1 MIYIDELDNLL
12 EVVKDMS
19 VATMGINA
27 KNTNKGFHEGH
38 DLCLSYLLN
47 TDADLTMVQMSD
59 ASEDGIDYLDMEY
72 MKDYLSNTGVDI
84 FYYMSD
90 WDYYDNWMP
99 KVNMKLIKKYMKEFK
114 IPKAYIDW
122 LIGVYL
128 SDQLYYRKYW
138 IGSSKDRIRK
148 PLGEF
153 CKKYTRIQ
161 PIIVTRV
168 KL

>member
-1 MIYIDELDNLL
+1 MIYINELNQLL
-12 EVVKDMS
+12 ELVKDMS
-19 VATMGINA
+19 VATMGVNA
-27 KNTNKGFHEGH
+27 KNPKKGFHEGH

-47 TDADLTMVQMSD
+47 TDAELTMVQMSD
-59 ASEDGIDYLDMEY
+59 ASEDGLDRLDMEY
-72 MKDYLSNTGVDI
+72 MQDYLSNTGVDI

-90 WDYYDNWMP
+90 WDYNDNWMP
-99 KVNMKLIKKYMKEFK
+99 YADMKLVKKYMKEFK
-114 IPKAYIDW
+114 IPKAYEDW

-148 PLGEF
+148 PLAEF
-153 CKKYTRIQ
+153 CKKYTQIQ